1 MFMFISDHKIID
13 IDKHSSMIF
22 ILF

>member
-1 MFMFISDHKIID
+1 MFMFISDHKIVD